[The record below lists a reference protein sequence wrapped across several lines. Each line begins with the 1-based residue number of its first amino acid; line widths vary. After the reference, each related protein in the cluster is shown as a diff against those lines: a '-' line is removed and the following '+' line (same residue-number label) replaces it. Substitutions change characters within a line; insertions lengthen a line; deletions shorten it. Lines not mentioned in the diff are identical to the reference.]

1 MRYLTILAIGL
12 ATLST
17 EAVAQQTPPQPPTR
31 LPVTRVIGDTMK
43 LVTVQNDRSTPVA
56 VFLEAGGMDRRF
68 GVVAAGEVATLQLPS
83 WAVDGRST
91 VRLLARP
98 EGAGFSVA
106 TPSFPVSGSVRIGLL
121 VPPSAGIASIDSIPV
136 PLTAEERA
144 STTITIDN
152 PRNKPMTVF
161 AEQGVRSVRLGV
173 IPANTQATLSFPKDL
188 IKRGDAIRVFVRPVG
203 GLDVATRALNL
214 KTGDHISVEVV
225 F

>member
-1 MRYLTILAIGL
+1 MRYSTILAIGL

-17 EAVAQQTPPQPPTR
+17 AASAQQTQPLMR

-43 LVTVQNDRSTPVA
+43 LVTVQNDRSTPVV
-56 VFLEAGGMDRRF
+56 VFLEGGGIDRRL
-68 GVVAAGEVATLQLPS
+68 GVVAAGDVATLQLPA
-83 WAVDGRST
+83 WAVNGRRT

-106 TPSFPVSGSVRIGLL
+106 TPSFALSGAVRIGML
-121 VPPSAGIASIDSIPV
+121 VPPNTGVGSIDSIPV
-136 PLTAEERA
+136 QLTAEERA

-152 PRNKPMTVF
+152 PRNKAMTVF
-161 AEQGVRSVRLGV
+161 AEQGVRSVRLGE

-188 IKRGDAIRVFVRPVG
+188 IKRGDAIRVFVRPAG
-203 GLDVATRALNL
+203 GLDVATRALSL
-214 KTGDHISVEVV
+214 KTGDHIAVEIV

>member
-17 EAVAQQTPPQPPTR
+17 EAAAQQTQPQPPTR
-31 LPVTRVIGDTMK
+31 LPVARVIGDTMK
-43 LVTVQNDRSTPVA
+43 LVTVQNDRATPVA
-56 VFLEAGGMDRRF
+56 VYLEAAGIDRRL
-68 GVVAAGEVATLQLPS
+68 GVVAAGDVATLPLPS
-83 WAVDGRST
+83 WAVNGRST

-98 EGAGFSVA
+98 EGAGTSVA
-106 TPSFPVSGSVRIGLL
+106 TPLFPLSGTVRVGLL
-121 VPPSAGIASIDSIPV
+121 VPPSGIASIDSVPV

-152 PRNKPMTVF
+152 PRNKPMIVF
-161 AEQGVRSVRLGV
+161 AEQGVRSVRLGE
-173 IPANTQATLSFPKDL
+173 IPANTQATLSFPKEL

-203 GLDVATRALNL
+203 AADVATRALNL
-214 KTGDHISVEVV
+214 KTGDHIAVDIV

>member
-1 MRYLTILAIGL
+1 MRYLTMLAIGL

-17 EAVAQQTPPQPPTR
+17 NGSAQQAQPPTR

-43 LVTVQNDRSTPVA
+43 LVTVQNDRSTPVT
-56 VFLEAGGMDRRF
+56 VYLESAGFDRRL
-68 GVVAAGEVATLQLPS
+68 GVVAAGEVATLPLPA
-83 WAVDGRST
+83 WAVNGRRT

-98 EGAGFSVA
+98 EGSGVSVA
-106 TPSFPVSGSVRIGLL
+106 TPFFAVSGVVRVGLL
-121 VPPSAGIASIDSIPV
+121 VPPSGIASIDSVPV

-161 AEQGVRSVRLGV
+161 AEQGLRSVRLGEV
-173 IPANTQATLSFPKDL
+173 PANTQATLSFPKDL
-188 IKRGDAIRVFVRPVG
+188 IARGDAIRVFVRPVG
-203 GLDVATRALNL
+203 GMDVATRALNL
-214 KTGDHISVEVV
+214 KTGDHIAVEIV

>member
-1 MRYLTILAIGL
+1 MRYLTMLAIGL

-17 EAVAQQTPPQPPTR
+17 EAAAQQTQPQPPTR

-43 LVTVQNDRSTPVA
+43 LVTVQNDRATPVT
-56 VFLEAGGMDRRF
+56 VYLESAGFDRRL
-68 GVVAAGEVATLQLPS
+68 GVVAAGEVATLQLPA
-83 WAVDGRST
+83 WAVNGRST

-98 EGAGFSVA
+98 EGSGFSVA
-106 TPSFPVSGSVRIGLL
+106 TPLFAVSGAVRVGLL
-121 VPPSAGIASIDSIPV
+121 VPPSGIASIDSVPV

-161 AEQGVRSVRLGV
+161 AEQGLRSVRLGEV
-173 IPANTQATLSFPKDL
+173 PANTQATLSFPKEL
-188 IKRGDAIRVFVRPVG
+188 ITRGDAIRVFVRPVG
-203 GLDVATRALNL
+203 GTDVATRALNL
-214 KTGDHISVEVV
+214 KTGDHIAVEIV